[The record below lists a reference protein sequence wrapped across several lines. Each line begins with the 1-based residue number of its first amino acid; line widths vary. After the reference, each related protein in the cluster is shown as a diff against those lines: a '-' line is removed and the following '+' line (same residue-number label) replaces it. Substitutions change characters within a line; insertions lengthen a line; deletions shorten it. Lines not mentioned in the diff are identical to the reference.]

1 LGTIRDGSYH
11 YKICIKFNIESHRGR
26 GSVGWSFV
34 YVMQFSGI
42 TIYQIETLSSDCIA
56 KCFWWAQWVTQ
67 YKFLAFAH
75 TRQLQQST
83 FDEEDSY
90 IATKRIPILSVFQFH
105 EKLARESVVSI
116 KILVS

>member
-1 LGTIRDGSYH
+1 
-11 YKICIKFNIESHRGR
+11 
-26 GSVGWSFV
+26 
-34 YVMQFSGI
+34 MQFSGI
-42 TIYQIETLSSDCIA
+42 TIYQIETLPTSSACVKIEILSSDCIA